1 VSAETIRRANAVH
14 PIAAVQSEYSLWTL
28 DIQASVIPACREL
41 GIALVPYSPLGRG
54 FLTGQIKKFEDLAP
68 SDWRRNNPRF
78 IGENFQKNMDIVKKL
93 EEIAKEKG
101 CTPSQLAL
109 AWVLAQGVDVSLWS
123 I

>member
-1 VSAETIRRANAVH
+1 
-14 PIAAVQSEYSLWTL
+14 LWTL

-41 GIALVPYSPLGRG
+41 GIAIVPYSPLGRG
-54 FLTGQIKKFEDLAP
+54 FLTGKFRKFEDLHPA
-68 SDWRRNNPRF
+68 DTRRHNNPRF
-78 IGENFQKNMDIVKKL
+78 IGENFQKNMDLVKKL

-109 AWVLAQGVDVSLWS
+109 AWVLAQGVDVSLWV